1 MPAFPNGSTW
11 PITSYELV
19 VDTFTPYRANIS
31 PEALV
36 DAMRRRGTLPRYP
49 QQEHIES
56 ATDAHGWA
64 GFGPDDAPEVCGSM
78 FMLMRRS
85 FVKRL
90 PKNTIKEMVEERCD
104 EKRSDMGLPPGT
116 RLPAA
121 IRREITDEI
130 TEEVARE
137 TMPNLRN
144 IGVCIDTATMRF
156 FVLANGS
163 GAEGIANEVVGLV
176 ADAAGV
182 PPRERP
188 RAVQMGRRAQTI
200 AAYTHSGLPD
210 GLNRLFMADLLG
222 HMNANDYLTVEGV
235 RGFAVAPGDKVVMS
249 TEGNQRVSATG
260 ETETE
265 RLLDARIDDD
275 DAAVTR
281 MVVEITDEVGSWS
294 FTINDDAHL
303 LRVVMPPVTYDKN
316 EEADRRS
323 NIMLRVD
330 MCWRAVEMQQAL
342 IHAFLVTQVRRMVTD
357 EPQVFPIR
365 HDLGHASARWS
376 AVGEEQPAADA
387 RQGTMFPPVRPETR
401 VATGDDLPPEWVAPE
416 PAPPTL
422 PEEPPVDR
430 DDPPREDLAP
440 MECANGSEVAV
451 PQLSEEDVE
460 TLRNGRFVGAAALW
474 LKAQRERTGQTLADA
489 CRSLAA
495 VVDDQAAA
503 LAIAVGADH
512 AHTPDLDAP
521 APESA
526 ETIEQAL
533 GVIQRHVKPGGNPV
547 SALTTHMRMGWK
559 RAGALCD
566 YLRRCGLIE
575 PWPTRKAVAE

>member
-19 VDTFTPYRANIS
+19 VDTFTPYRANVS

-36 DAMRRRGTLPRYP
+36 DAMRRRGVLPRYP

-78 FMLMRRS
+78 FMLVRRS

-104 EKRSDMGLPPGT
+104 EKRSDMGLPPAT
-116 RLPAA
+116 RLPAS

-163 GAEGIANEVVGLV
+163 GAEGVANEVVGLV

-222 HMNANDYLTVEGV
+222 HMNANDYLTVEGL

-249 TEGNQRVSATG
+249 TEGKQRVSASG

-275 DAAVTR
+275 DAVVTR

-294 FTINDDAHL
+294 FTIDDDAHL
-303 LRVVMPPVTYDKN
+303 LRVVMPPVIYDRN

-342 IHAFLVTQVRRMVTD
+342 IHAFLVTQVRPMVTD

-365 HDLGHASARWS
+365 HDLGSASARWT
-376 AVGEEQPAADA
+376 AVGEDLPAADA
-387 RQGTMFPPVRPETR
+387 RQGTMFPPTKPAVEIVPDE
-401 VATGDDLPPEWVAPE
+401 DMPPEWVAPE
-416 PAPPTL
+416 SDPPTL

-440 MECANGSEVAV
+440 MECDV
-451 PQLSEEDVE
+451 QTEDVD
-460 TLRNGRFVGAAALW
+460 GAPPASTAN
-474 LKAQRERTGQTLADA
+474 A
-489 CRSLAA
+489 
-495 VVDDQAAA
+495 
-503 LAIAVGADH
+503 
-512 AHTPDLDAP
+512 TPDTDAP

-533 GVIQRHVKPGGNPV
+533 GIIERHVKPGGNPV

-566 YLRRCGLIE
+566 YLRDYGFIQ
-575 PWPTRKAVAE
+575 PWPTRKAIAE